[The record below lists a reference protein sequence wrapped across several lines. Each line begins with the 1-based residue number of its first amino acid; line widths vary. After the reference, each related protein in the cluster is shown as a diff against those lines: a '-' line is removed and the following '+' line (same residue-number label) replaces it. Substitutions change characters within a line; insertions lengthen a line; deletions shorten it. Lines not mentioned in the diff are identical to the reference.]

1 MKKSIYKKRLTHQES
16 FVDVETGE
24 VVGTIQK
31 HHGYIANSK
40 EEFLMIYSSLLGIFT
55 GMEQSEIRVYGYLLR
70 YANGIDFSISKAL
83 REKMSEEIN
92 LNERS
97 IYNTIQ
103 SLKNKKLIYENNKLF
118 RINPRYAF
126 KGSTSDR
133 QDSLRAIVELGCKDC

>member
-1 MKKSIYKKRLTHQES
+1 MKKSFYKTGLIKQES
-16 FVDVETGE
+16 FVDIETGE
-24 VVGTIQK
+24 IVGVIQK
-31 HHGYIANSK
+31 THGYIANSK
-40 EEFLMIYSSLLGIFT
+40 EEFLMIYSGLLGIFT
-55 GMEQSEIRVYGYLLR
+55 GMEQAEIRVYGYLLR

-83 REKMSEEIN
+83 RQKMSQEIG

-103 SLKNKKLIYENNKLF
+103 SLKDKALIYENNKLF

-133 QDSLRAIVELGCKDC
+133 KDSLKAIIELGCRDC